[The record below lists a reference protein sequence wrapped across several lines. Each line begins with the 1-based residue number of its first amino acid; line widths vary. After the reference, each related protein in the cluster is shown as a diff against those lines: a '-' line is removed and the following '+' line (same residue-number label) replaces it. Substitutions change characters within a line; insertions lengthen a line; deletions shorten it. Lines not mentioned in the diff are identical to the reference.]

1 MFLEVIVALV
11 VGVLTLWTYA
21 FLKNYIKL
29 KNIPAPTVWPI
40 IGTALE
46 FKDPEESMY
55 IFPNLM
61 KRLKSKT
68 LRMHMGFRTVLV
80 TADYTLIER
89 VLGSPTLTHKTYFHF
104 IPWLGHGLFTSS
116 GDKWRKARKLITPTF
131 HFKILEQFLDVFN
144 SNGVILI
151 NKLKNEV
158 GNTSV
163 EVQTL
168 MSRCT
173 LDIICETAMGLSVN
187 AQTEESSEYA
197 KCIHDIT
204 YLVNARAFTPLYNI
218 EWIYKRT
225 KMHKDEQAILKV
237 LHGHTDSV
245 IKTRRLKLQEEADKK
260 EVGGVAENE
269 DDFGRKKKVPFLDM
283 LLQSTI
289 DGRPLNDKEL
299 RDEVSTFMFAG
310 HDTTSVAMSFTLF
323 AIANHPEVQKKAFD
337 ELYNIFGSDKER
349 MCTTTDL
356 NEMKYLEMVI
366 KESLRM
372 YPSAPLF
379 SRTVS
384 ENLDYNGTVIPP
396 GIPILFLPYSIHH
409 DPDHFPDPEKF
420 DPERFSPENYDGKK
434 PFSFIPF
441 SAGPRNCLGQKY
453 AMMEMKCLLSMILR
467 QFELKPASPVHKL
480 ELRSA
485 IILKSLTGIKIQF
498 AERKY

>member
-1 MFLEVIVALV
+1 
-11 VGVLTLWTYA
+11 
-21 FLKNYIKL
+21 
-29 KNIPAPTVWPI
+29 
-40 IGTALE
+40 
-46 FKDPEESMY
+46 
-55 IFPNLM
+55 
-61 KRLKSKT
+61 
-68 LRMHMGFRTVLV
+68 
-80 TADYTLIER
+80 
-89 VLGSPTLTHKTYFHF
+89 
-104 IPWLGHGLFTSS
+104 
-116 GDKWRKARKLITPTF
+116 
-131 HFKILEQFLDVFN
+131 
-144 SNGVILI
+144 
-151 NKLKNEV
+151 
-158 GNTSV
+158 
-163 EVQTL
+163 
-168 MSRCT
+168 
-173 LDIICETAMGLSVN
+173 MGLSVN

-260 EVGGVAENE
+260 EVGRVAENE

-384 ENLDYNGTVIPP
+384 ENLDY
-396 GIPILFLPYSIHH
+396 S
-409 DPDHFPDPEKF
+409 KF
-420 DPERFSPENYDGKK
+420 KISKK
-434 PFSFIPF
+434 YFFHQYF
-441 SAGPRNCLGQKY
+441 VY
-453 AMMEMKCLLSMILR
+453 
-467 QFELKPASPVHKL
+467 F
-480 ELRSA
+480 
-485 IILKSLTGIKIQF
+485 
-498 AERKY
+498 